1 MFCLLCRVHNTKNKY
16 NKQNT
21 FNLSPSTNFKH
32 SAVSDH
38 ARTSG
43 HMSTILCEL
52 ERRDSSLAQQHKVA
66 HEVTDKI
73 TYNAFLSS
81 YWLGKEEVA
90 NRKLLSLIDLQKH
103 IGVTEMNEFKNTS
116 ERSQREMR
124 LLLGQL
130 IKEKLIQRIKDAKWF
145 SILVDE
151 VTDCATIEQLLIYI
165 GYVDEEAKPHF
176 EFLEVKDVLE
186 ISESADSVT
195 ITSLITE
202 ELKASGLNLAFVCG
216 FGSDGASVMTG
227 KQNGVGARLQKVC
240 KIMVRSHCISHRLAL
255 ACSDAND
262 TVKYIQTIEVTLRQL
277 WKWLEYPKR
286 CSAFV
291 KVCVA
296 LQKIALANENPAKQ
310 KKLSKSLAVKI
321 QRACRTRWL
330 STGQSVSSICRNF
343 VALMQTLRQFKDAD
357 ATAQG
362 LLQRMNNTKFVGTM
376 LLMNA
381 VLPHLNTLSKLFQ
394 KDHTCYTSIRPAL
407 QSTNSRIAEIR
418 SSLNLASELQKAIQ
432 PGGDYAAL
440 ELELNEDG
448 QVQAFLN
455 NLVVNYTTALEVN
468 LDRRFQEAAPVLEA
482 FSIFDPTC
490 LPNPGDPAFTVYG
503 VDSVGVLCKQFQFDK
518 EHTLAQWHN
527 FKYLMSSW
535 KVPST
540 VLRGNDYL
548 SPTEFVLRKVVKEQ
562 ASHRINFPHIVDAAQ
577 ICLTQP
583 MSNAVVERGASAVKR
598 VKTRLRSRLKN
609 DMFSSLLHITLNGPS
624 HQSEECKTM
633 LTEAT
638 EVWRKTHSR
647 NLPSLRKLPMV
658 GGSDHE
664 ASVYHPA
671 AKVDI
676 GVQVETQDAL
686 PASEGE
692 EDSEASVEAE
702 LDLHVQVAAQPV
714 ASEADLCHD
723 ALDAM
728 DMGDVE
734 SGVDSDF
741 EFDMEDDGL

>member
-1 MFCLLCRVHNTKNKY
+1 
-16 NKQNT
+16 
-21 FNLSPSTNFKH
+21 
-32 SAVSDH
+32 
-38 ARTSG
+38 
-43 HMSTILCEL
+43 
-52 ERRDSSLAQQHKVA
+52 
-66 HEVTDKI
+66 
-73 TYNAFLSS
+73 
-81 YWLGKEEVA
+81 
-90 NRKLLSLIDLQKH
+90 
-103 IGVTEMNEFKNTS
+103 
-116 ERSQREMR
+116 MR

-151 VTDCATIEQLLIYI
+151 VTDCATIEQLLVYI

-176 EFLEVKDVLE
+176 DFLEVKDVLE
-186 ISESADSVT
+186 ISESADSET
-195 ITSLITE
+195 ITRIITD

-227 KQNGVGARLQKVC
+227 KHNGVGARLQKVC

-262 TVKYIQTIEVTLRQL
+262 TVKYVQTIEVTLRQL
-277 WKWLEYPKR
+277 WKWLEFPKR

-296 LQKIALANENPAKQ
+296 LQKIKLANENPAKQ

-330 STGQSVSSICRNF
+330 STGQSVSSICRNL

-407 QSTNSRIAEIR
+407 QSTKLRIADIR
-418 SSLNLASELQKAIQ
+418 SSLNLVSELQKAIQ
-432 PGGDYAAL
+432 PGGDYASL
-440 ELELNEDG
+440 ELELSEDG
-448 QVQAFLN
+448 QVRAFLD
-455 NLVVNYTTALEVN
+455 NLVVSYTTALEVN

-490 LPNPGDPAFTVYG
+490 LPKPGDPALKAYG
-503 VDSVGVLCKQFQFDK
+503 VDGVGVLCKQFQFDK
-518 EHTLAQWHN
+518 EHAPPQWHN

-540 VLRGNDYL
+540 VLRGNDDL
-548 SPTEFVLRKVVKEQ
+548 SPTEFILRKVVKEQ

-609 DMFSSLLHITLNGPS
+609 DMFSSLLQITLNGPS

-638 EVWRKTHSR
+638 KVWRKTHFR
-647 NLPSLRKLPMV
+647 NLPSVRKLPMV

-664 ASVYHPA
+664 ASLYHPA

-676 GVQVETQDAL
+676 GVQVELQDAL
-686 PASEGE
+686 PASQAGE
-692 EDSEASVEAE
+692 DNEVSVEAE
-702 LDLHVQVAAQPV
+702 LDHHVQVAAQPV
-714 ASEADLCHD
+714 ASEADVCHD

-741 EFDMEDDGL
+741 EFDMEDDY

>member
-1 MFCLLCRVHNTKNKY
+1 
-16 NKQNT
+16 
-21 FNLSPSTNFKH
+21 
-32 SAVSDH
+32 
-38 ARTSG
+38 
-43 HMSTILCEL
+43 
-52 ERRDSSLAQQHKVA
+52 
-66 HEVTDKI
+66 
-73 TYNAFLSS
+73 
-81 YWLGKEEVA
+81 
-90 NRKLLSLIDLQKH
+90 
-103 IGVTEMNEFKNTS
+103 
-116 ERSQREMR
+116 
-124 LLLGQL
+124 
-130 IKEKLIQRIKDAKWF
+130 
-145 SILVDE
+145 
-151 VTDCATIEQLLIYI
+151 
-165 GYVDEEAKPHF
+165 
-176 EFLEVKDVLE
+176 
-186 ISESADSVT
+186 
-195 ITSLITE
+195 
-202 ELKASGLNLAFVCG
+202 
-216 FGSDGASVMTG
+216 
-227 KQNGVGARLQKVC
+227 
-240 KIMVRSHCISHRLAL
+240 
-255 ACSDAND
+255 
-262 TVKYIQTIEVTLRQL
+262 
-277 WKWLEYPKR
+277 
-286 CSAFV
+286 
-291 KVCVA
+291 
-296 LQKIALANENPAKQ
+296 
-310 KKLSKSLAVKI
+310 
-321 QRACRTRWL
+321 
-330 STGQSVSSICRNF
+330 
-343 VALMQTLRQFKDAD
+343 MQTLRQFKDAD

-376 LLMNA
+376 LLINA

-394 KDHTCYTSIRPAL
+394 KDHTCYTSIRTAL
-407 QSTNSRIAEIR
+407 QSTKSRIAEIR
-418 SSLNLASELQKAIQ
+418 SSLNLVSELQKAIQ

-540 VLRGNDYL
+540 VLRGNDDL

-638 EVWRKTHSR
+638 KVWRKSHSR
-647 NLPSLRKLPMV
+647 NLPSLTKLPMF

-664 ASVYHPA
+664 ASLYHPA
-671 AKVDI
+671 TKVDI

-692 EDSEASVEAE
+692 EDNEVSVEA
-702 LDLHVQVAAQPV
+702 V

-728 DMGDVE
+728 DTGDVE

-741 EFDMEDDGL
+741 EFDMEDDGLWAIFSGNFMNTFPNVSIPGAS

>member
-21 FNLSPSTNFKH
+21 FNQAPSTNFKH

-38 ARTSG
+38 ARASG
-43 HMSTILCEL
+43 HTSTIICEL
-52 ERRDSSLAQQHKVA
+52 ERRNSSLAHQHKVA
-66 HEVTDKI
+66 SEVTAKI

-90 NRKLLSLIDLQKH
+90 SKKLLSLIELQKQ
-103 IGVTEMNEFKNTS
+103 IGVTEMKEFKNTS
-116 ERSQREMR
+116 ERSQRDMR
-124 LLLGQL
+124 LFLGQL
-130 IKEKLIQRIKDAKWF
+130 IKEKLIERVKDAKWF
-145 SILVDE
+145 SLLVDE
-151 VTDCATIEQLLIYI
+151 VTDCATIEQLLIYV
-165 GYVDEEAKPHF
+165 GYVDEEGKPHF
-176 EFLEVKDVLE
+176 DFLEVKDVLE
-186 ISESADSVT
+186 ISESADSET
-195 ITSLITE
+195 ITKIITE

-227 KQNGVGARLQKVC
+227 KNNGVGARLQKVC
-240 KIMVRSHCISHRLAL
+240 NVMVRSHCISHRLAL

-262 TVKYIQTIEVTLRQL
+262 TVKYIQTIEVVLRQL

-296 LQKIALANENPAKQ
+296 LQKIELANENPAKQ
-310 KKLSKSLAVKI
+310 KRLSKSLAVKI

-330 STGQSVSSICRNF
+330 STGQSVSSICRNL

-407 QSTNSRIAEIR
+407 QSTISRIADIR
-418 SSLNLASELQKAIQ
+418 SSLNLVSELKNAIQ
-432 PGGDYAAL
+432 PGGHYAAL
-440 ELELNEDG
+440 ELELSENG

-455 NLVVNYTTALEVN
+455 NLVNNYTTALETN

-490 LPNPGDPAFTVYG
+490 LPNPGNAAFKDYG
-503 VDSVGVLCKQFQFDK
+503 VDKVGVLCKQFQFDK
-518 EHTLAQWHN
+518 DHTLAQWDN

-535 KVPST
+535 KVPPT
-540 VLRGNDYL
+540 ILRGKDDL
-548 SPTEFVLRKVVKEQ
+548 SPTDFILRKIVKEQ

-609 DMFSSLLHITLNGPS
+609 DMLASLLHISLNGPS
-624 HQSEECKTM
+624 HKSEECKAM

-638 EVWRKTHSR
+638 KVWRKTHFR
-647 NLPSLRKLPMV
+647 NLPSLKKLPKV

-664 ASVYHPA
+664 GSLYHPV

-676 GVQVETQDAL
+676 GVQVEPADDL
-686 PASEGE
+686 PTSEAMQ
-692 EDSEASVEAE
+692 DSEVFVESE
-702 LDLHVQVAAQPV
+702 LDRHVQVAAQPV

-741 EFDMEDDGL
+741 EFDLEDYE